1 MKEELKKNTTKM
13 AKAMGAEIQEG
24 EDEGQEDESWWV
36 RPLVT
41 MLCLA
46 MIGALSLAR
55 LAMDGMRAWLNGRRT
70 HEEIIEKK
78 QNEREHDQA
87 GEPHVRNEEEVLTPQ
102 PSEPW
107 QEEDQDKVNMQ
118 WQIVRLEVVVAEQ
131 EEKLKEIRQDRD
143 FQYREVV
150 QMYNMCSELCEGR
163 EGQCCEKGDQAQWH

>member
-55 LAMDGMRAWLNGRRT
+55 LAMDATRAWLNGRRA
-70 HEEIIEKK
+70 HEEIIEEK
-78 QNEREHDQA
+78 QDEREYGQA
-87 GEPHVRNEEEVLTPQ
+87 GEPRVRNEEEAAKWT
-102 PSEPW
+102 
-107 QEEDQDKVNMQ
+107 KN
-118 WQIVRLEVVVAEQ
+118 R
-131 EEKLKEIRQDRD
+131 
-143 FQYREVV
+143 
-150 QMYNMCSELCEGR
+150 
-163 EGQCCEKGDQAQWH
+163 